1 MDDIS
6 PEILINPR
14 LRGVHEQYYRAQW
27 FVQNALVA
35 SDLATRFR
43 LLITAIYPARA
54 IVELMLEAAEQ
65 QELKPFLDPDSK
77 KSRKSFEETLVPV
90 LPYYHLNELLRSK
103 LRGIKPLNPETV
115 VVRTALARQFGG
127 VDHGVSGGGTLCEP

>member
-77 KSRKSFEETLVPV
+77 KSQIPSDLVVSKYSIIPSC
-90 LPYYHLNELLRSK
+90 PSEK
-103 LRGIKPLNPETV
+103 LRLSPK
-115 VVRTALARQFGG
+115 
-127 VDHGVSGGGTLCEP
+127 S